1 MLQFRSWGSAC
12 QDPLGQLLVDTELSL
27 LLAWVP
33 GLEAGYT
40 VSLQFILHCPEAS
53 SGALKERRV
62 QAISLGQDLLGL
74 YRTVGSPVCDRLGT
88 RAWQGMA
95 GYGSHHNS
103 FQTSPHKPAS
113 PQHPLSSPFLMT
125 QGPAVSR
132 KLPTPVWDLLM
143 SPDGA
148 TSREQLPTSG
158 PHPRGPGNLS

>member
-88 RAWQGMA
+88 RALQGMA
-95 GYGSHHNS
+95 ATTTAFRHHL
-103 FQTSPHKPAS
+103 TSLHLPSTPC
-113 PQHPLSSPFLMT
+113 HPLS
-125 QGPAVSR
+125 
-132 KLPTPVWDLLM
+132 
-143 SPDGA
+143 
-148 TSREQLPTSG
+148 
-158 PHPRGPGNLS
+158 